1 MCSVHRLDPDGGCES
16 EHIQVFEGN
25 STKGSLLGKFC
36 SKHDYIPV
44 FQSSSNTLTI
54 QIVTDSV
61 RIQRTVFIFYYFFS
75 PGTCEFSLIHTT
87 HVPPM
92 SIEGYILSCLGFY
105 NLESEFSVDEN
116 RGSLTCVPE
125 NHLESL

>member
-16 EHIQVFEGN
+16 ENIQVFEGN
-25 STKGSLLGKFC
+25 STRGSLLGKVC

-44 FQSSSNTLTI
+44 FQSSSNTFTVQLSPT
-54 QIVTDSV
+54 V
-61 RIQRTVFIFYYFFS
+61 RLERTVFIFYNFLS
-75 PGTCEFSLIHTT
+75 SGTCEFSLTHTT

-92 SIEGYILSCLGFY
+92 SIEGYIRSGLGFY
-105 NLESEFSVDEN
+105 NLESEFSVHEN